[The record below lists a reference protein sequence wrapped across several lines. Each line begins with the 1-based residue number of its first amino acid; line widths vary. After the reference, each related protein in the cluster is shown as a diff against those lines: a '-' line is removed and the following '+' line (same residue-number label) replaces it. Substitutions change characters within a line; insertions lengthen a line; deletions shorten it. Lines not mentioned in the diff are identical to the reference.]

1 MKNTIENMNSNYNN
15 IPEQIIPDINDLIL
29 EQKQFVDDEYILHL
43 HQQLGQTRELRKK
56 AENGIKILN
65 SHINNL
71 KNENKSILSKINITS
86 QKTNNKVLSLE
97 QKRNK
102 SREKIE
108 HLKNLENSLKL
119 LKIRNQN
126 IKLERD
132 NGLINSRKNVIS
144 RNKQKGKISK
154 KEREDIYNIKKK
166 YELNE
171 QNLKKNKV
179 EAIKRE
185 LIPKNKIKKMVE
197 INKKEKIIKDYEDR
211 INYEI
216 NKKKEIE
223 EYINK
228 MLQDENDMLERIKRI
243 NEIQKNVFHDF
254 QKSFSEGN
262 IFNQILNVGN
272 DCDDDLMDYSDN
284 NNGIMDN
291 KNNI

>member
-1 MKNTIENMNSNYNN
+1 M
-15 IPEQIIPDINDLIL
+15 
-29 EQKQFVDDEYILHL
+29 
-43 HQQLGQTRELRKK
+43 
-56 AENGIKILN
+56 
-65 SHINNL
+65 
-71 KNENKSILSKINITS
+71 
-86 QKTNNKVLSLE
+86 E